1 MTFQEKLKFKI
12 NFAISDVKKTID
24 FYKGQKSEISE
35 PEIER
40 LRHQLY
46 AYNDVLKMMD
56 EIDKDKEIETVTH
69 QFFDDMSEKL
79 NKLSELINNNK

>member
-24 FYKGQKSEISE
+24 FYKGQKSEIAE

-46 AYNDVLKMMD
+46 VYNDVLKMID
-56 EIDKDKEIETVTH
+56 EIVKGEEMETVTN

-79 NKLSELINNNK
+79 IKLSELIDNNK